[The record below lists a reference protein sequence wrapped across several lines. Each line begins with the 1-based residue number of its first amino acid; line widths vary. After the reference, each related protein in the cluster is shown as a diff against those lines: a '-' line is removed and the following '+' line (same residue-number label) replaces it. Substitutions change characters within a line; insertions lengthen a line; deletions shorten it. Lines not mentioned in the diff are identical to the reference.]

1 MKHLGD
7 ITKING
13 AEAPPVN
20 VIIGGSPCQDLSIAG
35 KRVGLQG
42 EQSGLFLE
50 QIRIIKEMRRKSEQ
64 SGAVDVK
71 PRYMVWEN
79 VPGVFSSNKGHDF
92 KAVLEQTIK
101 VVKEECPD
109 IPIPEGGWHYS
120 GCIVGEC
127 WSIAWRVFDAEFWGV
142 PQKRRR
148 IALVADFGGQCAPEV
163 LFERAGVPRC
173 SPPYS
178 TTWERFTAFL
188 AGHFNRSDK
197 TKPGID
203 NLKEKNQLSFSVR
216 ERCGCEGGGKGC
228 LVQEEKSGSLTGNN
242 DQYVITLD
250 YASFNQGKNAKY
262 APRITE
268 DGINSTLTAKGAS
281 AICSTEHNK
290 TTAEKQSIVR
300 RLTPL
305 ECERLQ
311 GFPDGWTILEP
322 IESMTAQEFVFWK
335 DTLFQKGLR
344 EGKIRENVEGIYE
357 IWRFEKNK
365 DGGSWENTHKP
376 YKHKTIDKMIK
387 WYNKTFTQKTDGA
400 RYKALGNSIALPSWV
415 WVLERLSYCCG
426 GDRTIASLFDGIGGF
441 PLIWETL
448 NGQGTCLWASE
459 IELFPLAVTKYHF
472 GEVTAAKHNS

>member
-1 MKHLGD
+1 M
-7 ITKING
+7 
-13 AEAPPVN
+13 
-20 VIIGGSPCQDLSIAG
+20 
-35 KRVGLQG
+35 
-42 EQSGLFLE
+42 
-50 QIRIIKEMRRKSEQ
+50 
-64 SGAVDVK
+64 
-71 PRYMVWEN
+71 
-79 VPGVFSSNKGHDF
+79 
-92 KAVLEQTIK
+92 
-101 VVKEECPD
+101 PD
-109 IPIPEGGWHYS
+109 K
-120 GCIVGEC
+120 
-127 WSIAWRVFDAEFWGV
+127 DN
-142 PQKRRR
+142 
-148 IALVADFGGQCAPEV
+148 
-163 LFERAGVPRC
+163 
-173 SPPYS
+173 
-178 TTWERFTAFL
+178 
-188 AGHFNRSDK
+188 FNA
-197 TKPGID
+197 
-203 NLKEKNQLSFSVR
+203 
-216 ERCGCEGGGKGC
+216 
-228 LVQEEKSGSLTGNN
+228 
-242 DQYVITLD
+242 VITYGLD
-250 YASFNQGKNAKY
+250 RASFNQGKNAKY